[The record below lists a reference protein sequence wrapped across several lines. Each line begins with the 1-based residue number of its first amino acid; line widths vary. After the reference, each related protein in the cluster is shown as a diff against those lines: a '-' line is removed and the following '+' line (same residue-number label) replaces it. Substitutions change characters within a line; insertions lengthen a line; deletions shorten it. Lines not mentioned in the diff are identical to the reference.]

1 MEASRGF
8 PKNIKVEKEEI
19 ENQIKYLSDALFGN
33 ITIKKESLEMLNRS
47 LESLKSVLDKLL
59 NDSSQ
64 DLNNLEY
71 ISRDIKDNFQFTLSI
86 IDDLNEIDN
95 SISKI
100 IDFEIPKIAIISSA
114 ETENKSS
121 TAETTNKTQNN
132 NDDEKNESKENN
144 DEQVHNNSDEVE
156 KNDSDVSSKVSSD
169 TDINKKDFKDIEIEN
184 LKNVIN
190 DMQKWGSEVQE
201 IIEKIFLKEI
211 KNKSFSEHNRYI
223 KNGVLPRIDERI
235 ISLRKTIQNKDDV
248 YKTIAKSDELI
259 DELKLLNSGDKTMLN
274 GLINFVANAVQE
286 LEEAKKNI
294 KIQIKQELEI
304 AKKTILEQQQKNL
317 ATKVQIQQNNLQNNK
332 QDNIFFG
339 TKKIKREVKEF

>member
-1 MEASRGF
+1 M
-8 PKNIKVEKEEI
+8 EKEEI

-33 ITIKKESLEMLNRS
+33 ITIKKESLEMLDRS

-86 IDDLNEIDN
+86 IDELNEIDN

-100 IDFEIPKIAIISSA
+100 IDFEIPKISIISPVN
-114 ETENKSS
+114 EP
-121 TAETTNKTQNN
+121 
-132 NDDEKNESKENN
+132 EKIEEAQENN
-144 DEQVHNNSDEVE
+144 ETISSDEV
-156 KNDSDVSSKVSSD
+156 KNNDVDTSSD
-169 TDINKKDFKDIEIEN
+169 TDKTNIEKKDFKDIEIDN

-190 DMQKWGSEVQE
+190 DMKKWGNEVQQV
-201 IIEKIFLKEI
+201 IENIFLKEI

-248 YKTIAKSDELI
+248 YKTISKSDELI
-259 DELKLLNSGDKTMLN
+259 EELKLLNSGDKTMLN

-286 LEEAKKNI
+286 LEETKKSI
-294 KIQIKQELEI
+294 KTQIQKETEKELE
-304 AKKTILEQQQKNL
+304 K
-317 ATKVQIQQNNLQNNK
+317 TKVDSTEQKSNNSHQESSTQQNQE
-332 QDNIFFG
+332 NIFFG
-339 TKKIKREVKEF
+339 KIKRGIQQF

>member
-1 MEASRGF
+1 M
-8 PKNIKVEKEEI
+8 EKEEI

-33 ITIKKESLEMLNRS
+33 ITIKKESLEMLDRS

-100 IDFEIPKIAIISSA
+100 VDFEIPKIAIISPA
-114 ETENKSS
+114 ETEPKPS
-121 TAETTNKTQNN
+121 TAEEETQNDNNDN
-132 NDDEKNESKENN
+132 NDDEKN

-156 KNDSDVSSKVSSD
+156 KSDSDVSSKVSSD
-169 TDINKKDFKDIEIEN
+169 TDNNKKDFKDIEIEN
-184 LKNVIN
+184 LRNVIS
-190 DMQKWGSEVQE
+190 DMQKWGNEVQK

-211 KNKSFSEHNRYI
+211 KNKSFSELNRYI

-259 DELKLLNSGDKTMLN
+259 EELKLLNSGDKTMLS

-317 ATKVQIQQNNLQNNK
+317 AMKAQIQQNNFQNDLQNNK
-332 QDNIFFG
+332 QDSIFFG
-339 TKKIKREVKEF
+339 TKKIKREIKEF